1 MSEPSDRSPV
11 RARSGRRPVPGLI
24 FLLVLA
30 LAALGVWWNVL
41 RQDAAME
48 QAEAAACTSAAEAPP
63 SLDPASVTVRVFN
76 ATSTAGLA
84 NTVADS
90 LQGRGFT
97 VSEIGNDP
105 NPDLEV
111 TGAGELR
118 YGRRGAENASF
129 VRVFLPGIGERPD
142 TRADAVVDV
151 VLGPEFQQL
160 ASPEEVAAA
169 LAPAA
174 GASTAC

>member
-1 MSEPSDRSPV
+1 MP
-11 RARSGRRPVPGLI
+11 ALI

-41 RQDAAME
+41 RQDAAM
-48 QAEAAACTSAAEAPP
+48 QAAQAAACTSAAQAPP
-63 SLDPASVTVRVFN
+63 SLDPATVTVRVFN
-76 ATSTAGLA
+76 ATSTGGLA
-84 NTVADS
+84 TTVAEA

-111 TGAGELR
+111 TGVGELR
-118 YGRRGAENASF
+118 YGRRGAENAAF
-129 VRVFLPGIGERPD
+129 VRVFLPTIGDRPD
-142 TRADAVVDV
+142 TRADAIVDV
-151 VLGPEFQQL
+151 VLGPEFQAL
-160 ASPEEVAAA
+160 ASPEDVAVA

-174 GASTAC
+174 SASAASC